1 MKKQVGIFALILV
14 VACGAE
20 ESSIID
26 IPNDNPLN
34 QPDETFNFNPAENIL
49 AVDSTVVLDTSIVLT
64 ENYESGIN
72 QVVEHY
78 GGSCTQTSGFQKEG
92 LYKGRYFEIEIKE
105 SETLESY
112 IEVPEIPSSTMA
124 YIFYDQLGQDKSNL
138 EFIRASISFKDH
150 KKSTSEYYVND
161 LKLVEQKL
169 GVIDQL
175 NERIGNSDYVNVK
188 SMLSG
193 ELYDF
198 PKDEFVANMDTVGLL
213 CGKPTGIDLYSFQF
227 YELSDSE
234 QQNATTSKS
243 NQRILHIS
251 YTMLREK
258 QSHECSVE
266 FYADPARNEIVDI
279 KYRY

>member
-1 MKKQVGIFALILV
+1 MKKQIGIFALILV
-14 VACGAE
+14 VSCGAE

-26 IPNDNPLN
+26 IPNENLIN
-34 QPDETFNFNPAENIL
+34 QPDETFNFTPPEDIL
-49 AVDSTVVLDTSIVLT
+49 AVDSTTDLDTSIVLT
-64 ENYESGIN
+64 ENHESGIN
-72 QVVEHY
+72 EVVQHY
-78 GGSCTQTSGFQKEG
+78 GGSCTQTFGFQKEG
-92 LYKGRYFEIEIKE
+92 LYKGRYFEVEIKD

-124 YIFYDQLGQDKSNL
+124 YLFYNKLGPDQANL
-138 EFIRASISFKDH
+138 EFIRASISFNDN
-150 KKSTSEYYVND
+150 KKSTSEYSVYD

-169 GVIDQL
+169 AVIDQL
-175 NERIGNSDYVNVK
+175 NERIGNSDYTNVK
-188 SMLSG
+188 SMLSA

-234 QQNATTSKS
+234 QQDATTSKS

-266 FYADPARNEIVDI
+266 FYADPTRNEIVDI